1 MNKLSK
7 LIVAISIFL
16 LISFSLLFV
25 TFSKGIQ
32 FTGVTH
38 VVNSIVTPIQSV
50 LSIPTRFLSE
60 KKVVISDLIHTYE
73 ENKELK
79 SSIIDLED
87 KVIEHDTLKKE
98 NESLRNS
105 LSIMSTFPEKNFIP
119 GFVLVRNPNS
129 WYESIMIDI
138 GKNDGVVQNA
148 LVLANGGLIGTV
160 DALDEDSSM
169 VKLFTNA
176 DDFTKLPVKIF
187 SESNDIYGILTGYD
201 SETNS
206 FIINQLNSTNEIAIG
221 SNVVT
226 SDLAGTT
233 PSNIQ
238 IGKVMSVQSDSNNL
252 NRQLRVEPAA
262 NFSNIYSI
270 LVVGISNE

>member
-32 FTGVTH
+32 FTDVTH

-60 KKVVISDLIHTYE
+60 KKTVISDLIYTYE

-79 SSIIDLED
+79 SSIIDLQG
-87 KVIEHDTLKKE
+87 KVLEYETLKKE
-98 NESLRNS
+98 NESLRDS
-105 LSIMSTFPEKNFIP
+105 LDIVSTFPDKNFIP
-119 GFVLVRNPNS
+119 GFVLIRNPHS
-129 WYESIMIDI
+129 WYESITIDI
-138 GKNDGVVQNA
+138 GKNDGVVQDA

-160 DALDEDSSM
+160 NSLDEDSSM

-187 SESNDIYGILTGYD
+187 SESGDIYGILTGYD

-206 FIINQLNSTNEIAIG
+206 FIVNQLNSTNEIAIG

-226 SDLAGTT
+226 SDLAGVT
-233 PSNIQ
+233 PSNVQ

-262 NFSNIYSI
+262 SFSNIYSI

>member
-60 KKVVISDLIHTYE
+60 KKTVISDLIYTYE

-79 SSIIDLED
+79 SSIIDLQG
-87 KVIEHDTLKKE
+87 KVLEYETLKKE
-98 NESLRNS
+98 NESLRDS
-105 LSIMSTFPEKNFIP
+105 LDIVSTFPDKNFIP
-119 GFVLVRNPNS
+119 GFVLIRNPHS
-129 WYESIMIDI
+129 WYESITIDI
-138 GKNDGVVQNA
+138 GKNDGVVQDA

-160 DALDEDSSM
+160 NSLDEDSSM

-176 DDFTKLPVKIF
+176 DDFTKLPVRIF
-187 SESNDIYGILTGYD
+187 SESGDMYGILTGYD

-206 FIINQLNSTNEIAIG
+206 FIVNQLNSTNEIAIG

-226 SDLAGTT
+226 SDLAGAT
-233 PSNIQ
+233 PSNVQ

-262 NFSNIYSI
+262 SFSNIYSV

>member
-60 KKVVISDLIHTYE
+60 KKTVISDLIYTYE

-79 SSIIDLED
+79 SSIIDLQG
-87 KVIEHDTLKKE
+87 KVLEYETLKKE
-98 NESLRNS
+98 NESLRDS
-105 LSIMSTFPEKNFIP
+105 LDIVSTFPDKNFIP
-119 GFVLVRNPNS
+119 GFVLIRNPHS
-129 WYESIMIDI
+129 WYESITIDI
-138 GKNDGVVQNA
+138 GKNDGVVQDA

-160 DALDEDSSM
+160 NSLDEDSSM

-176 DDFTKLPVKIF
+176 DYFTKLPVKIF
-187 SESNDIYGILTGYD
+187 SESGDIYGILTGYD

-206 FIINQLNSTNEIAIG
+206 FIVNQLNSTNEIAIG

-226 SDLAGTT
+226 SDLAGAT
-233 PSNIQ
+233 PSNVQ

-262 NFSNIYSI
+262 SFSNIYSI